1 MPAWVGPGLRPLCP
15 GLLVSVSGQPLHP
28 LQKEFF
34 QDDVFPDTA
43 VTWEPALSAKAWF
56 EGANGQPRLLSLQPP
71 GMTPGRVRNK
81 TGRQQGRGIWTGV
94 EGGTGGPSTV
104 LRSCCHRPPKDVRH
118 VSRPSL

>member
-1 MPAWVGPGLRPLCP
+1 MNASAGGARSQGLTCLGP
-15 GLLVSVSGQPLHP
+15 LLSVSGEILHP

-43 VTWEPALSAKAWF
+43 VTWEPILSAKAWF

-81 TGRQQGRGIWTGV
+81 TGRQQGKRSGQGWK
-94 EGGTGGPSTV
+94 EEQRPKYSPSF
-104 LRSCCHRPPKDVRH
+104 LLP
-118 VSRPSL
+118 